1 MDSNDLGDLL
11 LMMLDDDLF
20 PIEEDE
26 KHVAILQPEPAKTER
41 R

>member
-11 LMMLDDDLF
+11 LLLLDDDLF

-26 KHVAILQPEPAKTER
+26 NVEIL
-41 R
+41 